1 MSAFRILLFIGLLVA
16 ARMTHA
22 AELSTAERAAMF
34 SAFEEVEWFED
45 EEDARYKH
53 FVYLEDPQS
62 SVALRS
68 DKRSTKKLLRALE
81 EDPYDYGYCRTGRI
95 LASRGA
101 TILPQILKALP
112 GSDSYY
118 RICLVNL
125 LSEISDPQRDA
136 AFVALL
142 EKILHEGDPDSLVAP
157 AVEPAMRVLAARNV
171 AAAVPVLRGYLET
184 DGIEG
189 ELRTGARIALGLMG
203 ALDPGSIP
211 SVPYEKEAGL
221 NVEGLG
227 DQVALL
233 ELLLKYELIKA
244 PLKLVEFEAGD
255 GPTKVLKGTIEGG
268 TWYLRVGQAHGGRV
282 PFYYNWHTGPLSAA
296 GYTGV
301 AEVRNGQWI
310 VTDWRM
316 MWIS

>member
-1 MSAFRILLFIGLLVA
+1 MIASKILSLFMICA
-16 ARMTHA
+16 AAMPSYA
-22 AELSTAERAAMF
+22 AELSTAERAALF

-45 EEDARYKH
+45 EDNARYKH

-101 TILPQILKALP
+101 TILPQLLDALA

-171 AAAVPVLRGYLET
+171 AAAVPLLRAYLET

-189 ELRTGARIALGLMG
+189 ELRAGARIALGRMG
-203 ALDPGSIP
+203 ALDPSSIS

-244 PLKLVEFEAGD
+244 PLKLVEFEVGD
-255 GPTKVLKGTIEGG
+255 GPTKVLKGTIEDG
-268 TWYLRVGQAHGGRV
+268 TWYLRVGQEQGGRV

-301 AEVRNGQWI
+301 VEVRNGQWI

>member
-1 MSAFRILLFIGLLVA
+1 MTRFGIMALLLGSVGAWPL
-16 ARMTHA
+16 HA
-22 AELSTAERAAMF
+22 AELSTAERAALF

-45 EEDARYKH
+45 EENARYKY

-68 DKRSTKKLLRALE
+68 DKRSTKTLLRALE
-81 EDPYDYGYCRTGRI
+81 EDPYEYGYCRTGRI

-101 TILPQILKALP
+101 TILPQLLKALP

-125 LSEISDPQRDA
+125 LSEISDPRRDA
-136 AFVALL
+136 VFVAQL
-142 EKILHEGDPDSLVAP
+142 ESMLTEKPDYLTDDIA
-157 AVEPAMRVLAARNV
+157 EPLMRTAGTQGIQG
-171 AAAVPVLRGYLET
+171 AVPTLKKFLTAGGFDAET
-184 DGIEG
+184 RAE
-189 ELRTGARIALGLMG
+189 ARIALGLMG

-221 NVEGLG
+221 NAEGLG

-268 TWYLRVGQAHGGRV
+268 TWYLRVGREQGGRV

-296 GYTGV
+296 GYMGV
-301 AEVRNGQWI
+301 VEVRNGQWI

>member
-1 MSAFRILLFIGLLVA
+1 MVSTKTVALLIICA
-16 ARMTHA
+16 AALPLHA
-22 AELSTAERAAMF
+22 ADLSKAEQEALF
-34 SAFEEVEWFED
+34 SSFEEVEWFED
-45 EEDARYKH
+45 EGEARYKY
-53 FVYLEDPQS
+53 FVYLDDPRS

-81 EDPYDYGYCRTGRI
+81 EDPYDYGFSRTGRI

-101 TILPQILKALP
+101 SILPQLLRALP

-118 RICLVNL
+118 RICLLNL
-125 LSEISDPQRDA
+125 LSEISDPRRDA
-136 AFVALL
+136 AFVAQLESLL
-142 EKILHEGDPDSLVAP
+142 TEKQDSLTDDIA
-157 AVEPAMRVLAARNV
+157 EPLMRTVGAQDIQD
-171 AAAVPVLRGYLET
+171 AVPILTKFLTAEGFDPET
-184 DGIEG
+184 RAE
-189 ELRTGARIALGLMG
+189 ARIALGRLG

-211 SVPYEKEAGL
+211 TVPYEIESGL
-221 NVEGLG
+221 SMDEMDDL
-227 DQVALL
+227 VALL
-233 ELLLKYELIKA
+233 ALLLKYELVKA

-268 TWYLRVGQAHGGRV
+268 TWYLRVGQEQGGRV

-301 AEVRNGQWI
+301 AERKNGQWI
-310 VTDWRM
+310 VVYWRM